1 MREPNPI
8 LVTGVPGRVGAV
20 GSAVVALLRARDIP
34 VRALVLHQ
42 DERTEAL
49 RSSGVDVVVGDLSRT
64 EDVTRALQGCRRM
77 YFGMSVSPVFLEA
90 TVSVAAVAREQGDL
104 ERLVAISQMTVS
116 QMSSRRMTESRQQRQ
131 HWFAEQALRWSG
143 LPVVVVR
150 PTVFLEHP
158 FFLDWAAETIAADGT
173 LRLPFGGARTSPIA
187 AHDVADAIATL
198 LASPE
203 PPARDLY
210 ELTGP
215 RSEDMRAMAAEYSSA
230 LGRTVTYVDV
240 PMDRWLAELRARNL
254 PEHIRD
260 HFVTMARLHAENAYD
275 RATADYESIAGKP
288 GTTVRDFV
296 ASHADL
302 FRPRAQRTASPTL
315 SA

>member
-1 MREPNPI
+1 MRERNPI

-20 GSAVVALLRARDIP
+20 GSTVVSLLRARDIP
-34 VRALVLHQ
+34 VRAFVHHQ

-49 RSSGVDVVVGDLSRT
+49 RFSGVDVVVGDLTRT
-64 EDVTRALQGCRRM
+64 EDVSRALQGCRRM
-77 YFGMSVSPVFLEA
+77 YFSMSVSPRYLEA

-116 QMSSRRMTESRQQRQ
+116 QMSTRRMTDSPQQRQ
-131 HWFAEQALRWSG
+131 HWLAEQVLRWSG

-158 FFLDWAAETIAADGT
+158 FFLDWAAESIVADGT
-173 LRLPFGGARTSPIA
+173 IRLPFGGARTSPIA
-187 AHDVADAIATL
+187 ASDIADVVATL
-198 LASPE
+198 LASPT
-203 PPARDLY
+203 PPARDVY

-240 PMDRWLAELRARNL
+240 PMDRFLAEIRARNL
-254 PEHIRD
+254 PEHVRD
-260 HFVTMARLHAENAYD
+260 HFLTMARLHAENVYD
-275 RATADYESIAGKP
+275 RSTGDYQAITGQP
-288 GTTVRDFV
+288 GTSVREFV
-296 ASHADL
+296 AAHADR
-302 FRPRAQRTASPTL
+302 FRPPSRKGEAP
-315 SA
+315 